1 MSSKSIYYSQFKEDK
16 FIVENI
22 IKSKKNGFF
31 IEIGCAEDG
40 VINSNTKY
48 FEDIGWDGFLI
59 EADPSAICNIQ
70 KHRKSPVLNYAVTNQ
85 DHMFIDF
92 FVQEDKGYS
101 GTLRTSGNKILVKS
115 ISLYS
120 LLKNLGCNTH
130 IDLLSIDTEGT
141 ELDVLDGLNDIRPS
155 IMIVE
160 YNTDLIKNDIKN
172 VWGKLET
179 LNYEIKHKTK
189 CNLIACYRK

>member
-1 MSSKSIYYSQFKEDK
+1 MSSKPIYYSQFKEDK
-16 FIVENI
+16 FIVEHI
-22 IKSKKNGFF
+22 LKSKNNGFF

-48 FEDIGWDGFLI
+48 FEDIGWNGFLI

-70 KHRKSPVLNYAVTNQ
+70 KYRRSPVLNYAITNQ
-85 DHMFIDF
+85 DHVFIDF
-92 FVQEDKGYS
+92 FIQEDKGYS
-101 GTLRTSGNKILVKS
+101 GTLRPSGNKILVKS

-120 LLKNLGCNTH
+120 LLKNLGCNIH

-160 YNTDLIKNDIKN
+160 YNTDLIKNDIKSI
-172 VWGKLET
+172 WSKLEA
-179 LNYEIKHKTK
+179 LNYEIKHQTK
-189 CNLIACYRK
+189 CNLVACYRK

>member
-1 MSSKSIYYSQFKEDK
+1 MSQSGYYSQFEEDK

-22 IKSKKNGFF
+22 IRSKSDGFF

-48 FEDIGWDGFLI
+48 FEDIGWHGFLI
-59 EADPSAICNIQ
+59 EADPSAICDIQ
-70 KHRKSPVLNYAVTNQ
+70 KHRKSPVLNYAITNQ

-101 GTLRTSGNKILVKS
+101 GTLRPSNKKFLVKS

-160 YNTDLIKNDIKN
+160 YNTAFVKNDIKE
-172 VWGKLET
+172 VWNKLEA

-189 CNLIACYRK
+189 CNLIACYLK